1 MCFSHS
7 SRAAVTVTAY
17 HTIHLILLTTN
28 ASRLI
33 YMKHYYKILW
43 LKSVIHCLHATNQI
57 TVAG

>member
-17 HTIHLILLTTN
+17 HTIHFILLTP
-28 ASRLI
+28 
-33 YMKHYYKILW
+33 YYYYKILW